1 MAKKLQPSKSKRET
15 WQPLERAVR
24 IPNKYDSLLLRP
36 DEDKE
41 VWKNNL
47 YTVIVNRNL
56 ESAKI
61 KYTWLS
67 IRRNDRSACKDWRH
81 FQYIKNQLVGP
92 ECEGIEIYPAESRLV
107 DNANQYH
114 LWVVQDPSVKVPF
127 GFDER
132 AVTEN
137 KIIEGSVQRRF
148 PENMMPE
155 DLNEQEEKVRQAIH
169 NSELFPMEPTGEGDL
184 EHNSEL

>member
-15 WQPLERAVR
+15 WQPLQRAVR
-24 IPNKYDSLLLRP
+24 LPNKYDGILRP
-36 DEDKE
+36 NEDKE

-47 YTVIVNRNL
+47 YTVIVNRDL
-56 ESAKI
+56 ESAKL

-81 FQYIKNQLVGP
+81 FQFIKNQLVGE

-114 LWVVQDPSVKVPF
+114 LWVTQDPTIKVPF
-127 GFDER
+127 GFGER
-132 AVTEN
+132 AVTE
-137 KIIEGSVQRRF
+137 KQIIEGSVQRRF
-148 PENMMPE
+148 PDNMIPE
-155 DLNEQEEKVRQAIH
+155 DLREQEERMENAVN
-169 NSELFPMEPTGEGDL
+169 NSGLFPMEPTDESDL
-184 EHNSEL
+184 EHKSEL